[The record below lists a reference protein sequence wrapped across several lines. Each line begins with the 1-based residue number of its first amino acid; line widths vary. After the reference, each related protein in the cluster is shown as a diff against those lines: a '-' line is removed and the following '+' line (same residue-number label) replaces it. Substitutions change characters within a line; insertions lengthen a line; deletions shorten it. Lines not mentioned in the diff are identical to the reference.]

1 MEWLLILMTREAA
14 YIHGMDLFRKL
25 RALSSS
31 QLRLRSQ
38 PSVVAL
44 QLILRASLVGALM
57 LMHYAQRR
65 VLPALQV
72 VICAPMRM
80 LPQWLW
86 LLMPALVLALTV

>member
-1 MEWLLILMTREAA
+1 
-14 YIHGMDLFRKL
+14 
-25 RALSSS
+25 
-31 QLRLRSQ
+31 
-38 PSVVAL
+38 VVAL

-72 VICAPMRM
+72 VIWAPMRM